1 MGCPRPGRAVGLGFG
16 EDGETVRGLAGWNIL
31 VPIVWEENMGRK
43 KPASPPWPLSLS
55 GGPQIAEKRARS
67 RGALLGSGAKTGLS
81 GQPGRL
87 LIPPGYLDS
96 CERS

>member
-1 MGCPRPGRAVGLGFG
+1 MEHPGSHCLGREHG
-16 EDGETVRGLAGWNIL
+16 TEEASIASLAPVTVRRA
-31 VPIVWEENMGRK
+31 
-43 KPASPPWPLSLS
+43 
-55 GGPQIAEKRARS
+55 QIAEKQAGN

-87 LIPPGYLDS
+87 LIPPGCLDS